1 MGVAAERMRKHA
13 DKAVVT
19 AVTDSLLNRQIYVR
33 NEIPYRGVRIFDSAN
48 SNFEKGEKFDSDS
61 IRANCSSSEFVHE

>member
-33 NEIPYRGVRIFDSAN
+33 NEIPSRGKIRFEFELAN
-48 SNFEKGEKFDSDS
+48 SNS